1 MDLTGRFWF
10 KRTWG
15 GRLILLVEEKK
26 PRRRLFSKG
35 VPEFK
40 LRWREAKLLDFAD
53 PALSSLVDLGRQQRH
68 GASASK
74 IGGPRLVP
82 VPAAA

>member
-1 MDLTGRFWF
+1 MELTGRFWF

-26 PRRRLFSKG
+26 PRRRVFSKG
-35 VPEFK
+35 APEFK
-40 LRWREAKLLDFAD
+40 LRWREAKLLDFAH

-68 GASASK
+68 GATASRMA
-74 IGGPRLVP
+74 GPRLVP